1 MARGDKYGPVWG
13 RNGGAKRNRLSV
25 RHRKL
30 GRERAYG
37 IAYSNG
43 VIEVDPRQDPQEYL
57 DTLIHELLHQAA
69 PTSYLD
75 EEAVVE
81 VAQVLTK
88 HLWESGYRREL
99 TTGIPSVVSE
109 R

>member
-1 MARGDKYGPVWG
+1 MATKGKYGPAWG
-13 RNGGAKRNRLSV
+13 RSGGAQRNRLSV

-37 IAYSNG
+37 IAYSDG
-43 VIEVDPRQDPQEYL
+43 VIEVDPRQDPREYL

-81 VAQVLTK
+81 VARVLTK

-99 TTGIPSVVSE
+99 TGIPSVVSE